1 MCYFSVILIVYK
13 KYLFRVYASR
23 FIDGLLVDDI
33 IESLIRSHVFCVFL
47 FFLFLFIKFQI
58 LFCKC
63 LSVPLVPY
71 FTSTD
76 SQKKFE
82 ISDVRNIGCSI
93 FWDHFLYSLKRFKKG
108 LMKFRRKM
116 YSLGFFYFSSV
127 QLWTLELK
135 PATFKSFQL
144 PS

>member
-1 MCYFSVILIVYK
+1 MSTKNICSESMRLDLLMDCWLMIL
-13 KYLFRVYASR
+13 L
-23 FIDGLLVDDI
+23 
-33 IESLIRSHVFCVFL
+33 SHLYEVMFFVFFC

-93 FWDHFLYSLKRFKKG
+93 FWDHLLYSLKRFKKG

-135 PATFKSFQL
+135 PATFKSFHFVNCY
-144 PS
+144 

>member
-1 MCYFSVILIVYK
+1 MFVLTFMCYFSVILIVYK

-82 ISDVRNIGCSI
+82 ISDVRFSGITFFI
-93 FWDHFLYSLKRFKKG
+93 VLKGLKKG
-108 LMKFRRKM
+108 WWNLEEKCI
-116 YSLGFFYFSSV
+116 GFFYFSSV

-135 PATFKSFQL
+135 PATFESFQL